1 MTNGEDGDEKIGK
14 ISLGTASQLRSIIIN
29 MESIIINMEIKKMYN
44 LDSTRTK
51 RRANSDKDLMSNLQ
65 FIPDGIKFFPING
78 TSAYFNNI
86 PLSVGL

>member
-1 MTNGEDGDEKIGK
+1 MTNGEDGNEKIGK
-14 ISLGTASQLRSIIIN
+14 ISLGTASQLR
-29 MESIIINMEIKKMYN
+29 SIIINMEIKKMYN

-51 RRANSDKDLMSNLQ
+51 RRANSGKDLMSNLQ